1 MGCKCFLQG
10 FTSWFIKLV
19 FNLPISFFML
29 KRLFVPGR
37 RLFFFQLRLC
47 HSLVRY
53 LFMASGSILNFA
65 SLVKISRKE
74 NEGAMTQSLALL
86 SFAPLVVFLR
96 VPCVKS
102 TFSSYL

>member
-1 MGCKCFLQG
+1 
-10 FTSWFIKLV
+10 
-19 FNLPISFFML
+19 
-29 KRLFVPGR
+29 
-37 RLFFFQLRLC
+37 
-47 HSLVRY
+47 
-53 LFMASGSILNFA
+53 MASGSILNFA

-74 NEGAMTQSLALL
+74 NEGAKKQSLALL